1 MSKPSRLEGLRRA
14 LAQLRDEEY
23 PPEYLMT
30 AAIALH
36 GTAPISERLPLL
48 AAATKDDNRGFKFA
62 SQTGHWNVGY
72 YPGISAQDRAEM
84 RGMALLQIN
93 EEFRE
98 AYEGLVA
105 RIFVT
110 APDGERTL
118 VEGRVTDGALYA
130 EVCIADLDLERRDA
144 INVLFLPRTPKP

>member
-1 MSKPSRLEGLRRA
+1 V
-14 LAQLRDEEY
+14 
-23 PPEYLMT
+23 
-30 AAIALH
+30 
-36 GTAPISERLPLL
+36 LPLL

-62 SQTGHWNVGY
+62 SQSGHWNVGY

-98 AYEGLVA
+98 AYEGLIA

-110 APDGERTL
+110 APDGDHIL

-144 INVLFLPRTPKP
+144 INVLFLPRTSKP